1 MPATTATETTA
12 TETTATETTATPQSI
27 EGEPAMTTSTT
38 VPALNTGRENPPDEA
53 SATENAQRAGIERR
67 ETEHVD
73 PAGTGSAGADTA
85 EDGGRAHRLVWLDP
99 RELAVHPR
107 NIRDDLGDLSGLA
120 DSIASQG
127 VLEALTVIPH
137 AAADGT
143 PGHQLVAGHRRAAAA
158 VLAGLTAVPCVLRPD
173 LALDGNAA
181 DGDRAA
187 QAGHVG
193 AMLAENLHRRG
204 LSAVEE
210 ARGVQAMLDLGVPLT
225 RVAKSTGLGRKRVA
239 KAAGVARL
247 DTDTAAAV
255 AAAGL
260 TLDQAAAVAIY
271 ASHPDTTAALVAA
284 AGEGPGQFAHAL
296 TRAKQAKQ
304 EAEKAAALLAELA
317 AAGRTVLDE
326 DTGRGATRL
335 ADLAHDGAPLTADGH
350 AGCPGSAVYVNTSGW
365 QGPQAVE
372 VCTDPAGNGHRDRW
386 TATVLPGGA
395 AGEDPGDAER
405 EAAAAERRATIEN
418 NKAMA
423 AANETRR
430 EWIKGLLQRKTAPK
444 AALRFAV
451 ETLAADPRALSR
463 WLSGQPNRAQDQAAA
478 DLGIDAP
485 GQWWTTRDKPALT
498 LTSGEQVPD
507 ARLAVALLAHVA
519 GAIESGLHRQSWR
532 NPGAG
537 DARWLRFLASCG
549 YTLADIERQIVDA
562 ADQPTADPAPD
573 AT

>member
-1 MPATTATETTA
+1 
-12 TETTATETTATPQSI
+12 
-27 EGEPAMTTSTT
+27 MTTTTT
-38 VPALNTGRENPPDEA
+38 VTALNTGRESAPEGP
-53 SATENAQRAGIERR
+53 SATGNAQRAGIEQH

-73 PAGTGSAGADTA
+73 PAGACSARAGTA
-85 EDGGRAHRLVWLDP
+85 GDSGRAHRLMWLDP

-120 DSIASQG
+120 DSIAAQG

-158 VLAGLTAVPCVLRPD
+158 VLAGVTSVPCVLRPD
-173 LALDGNAA
+173 LALDGDAA

-193 AMLAENLHRRG
+193 AMLAENLHRQG

-210 ARGVQAMLDLGVPLT
+210 ARGVQAMLDLGVPLA

-247 DTDTAAAV
+247 DDDTAAAV
-255 AAAGL
+255 ADAGL
-260 TLDQAAAVAIY
+260 TLDQAAAVAVY
-271 ASHPDTTAALVAA
+271 AGEPDTTASLVAA

-304 EAEKAAALLAELA
+304 EAEQAAALLAELT

-326 DTGRGATRL
+326 DTGRSCTRL
-335 ADLAHDGAPLTADGH
+335 ADLEHDSRPLTAETH
-350 AGCPGSAVYVNTSGW
+350 AGCPGAAVYVCTSGW
-365 QGPQAVE
+365 NGPQPVE

-386 TATVLPGGA
+386 TATTLPGGTR
-395 AGEDPGDAER
+395 GVEPSEDER

-430 EWIKGLLQRKTAPK
+430 DWVKGLLQRKTPPK

-451 ETLAADPRALSR
+451 ETMAADPRALSR
-463 WLSGQPNRAQDQAAA
+463 WLSGQPNRAQDAAA
-478 DLGIDAP
+478 AELGIDAP
-485 GQWWTTRDKPALT
+485 GQWWATRDKPALT
-498 LTSGEQVPD
+498 LTSGEKVPD

-519 GAIESGLHRQSWR
+519 GAVESGLHRQSWR

-537 DARWLRFLASCG
+537 DARWLRFLDSCG
-549 YTLADIERQIVDA
+549 YTPAEIERQIIDA
-562 ADQPTADPAPD
+562 EQPTADPSSGVI
-573 AT
+573 

>member
-1 MPATTATETTA
+1 MSATSSPGDSTRTES
-12 TETTATETTATPQSI
+12 TATPQSI
-27 EGEPAMTTSTT
+27 EGEPAMTTTTT
-38 VPALNTGRENPPDEA
+38 VTALHTGRESTPDEP
-53 SATENAQRAGIERR
+53 SATENARSAGIEQR

-73 PAGTGSAGADTA
+73 PTRIGSAPADTA
-85 EDGGRAHRLVWLDP
+85 EDSGRAHRLVWLDP

-120 DSIASQG
+120 ASIAAQG
-127 VLEALTVIPH
+127 VLEALTVIRH

-158 VLAGLTAVPCVLRPD
+158 ILAGLTAVPCVLRPD
-173 LALDGNAA
+173 LALDGTAA

-193 AMLAENLHRRG
+193 AMLAENLHRQG

-225 RVAKSTGLGRKRVA
+225 KVAKSTGLGRKRVA

-247 DTDTAAAV
+247 DADTAAAV
-255 AAAGL
+255 AGAGL
-260 TLDQAAAVAIY
+260 TLDQAAAVAVY
-271 ASHPDTTAALVAA
+271 ADDPDTTAALIAA

-304 EAEKAAALLAELA
+304 EAEQAAVLLAELTA
-317 AAGRTVLDE
+317 DGRTVLGE
-326 DTGRGATRL
+326 DTGRAANRL
-335 ADLAHDGAPLTADGH
+335 ADLAHDGRPLTADAH
-350 AGCPGSAVYVNTSGW
+350 AGCPGSAVYIATTGW
-365 QGPQAVE
+365 QGPRAVE

-386 TATVLPGGA
+386 TATALPANA
-395 AGEDPGDAER
+395 AGEEPSEAER
-405 EAAAAERRATIEN
+405 EAASAERRATIEN

-451 ETLAADPRALSR
+451 ETMATGPRPLSR
-463 WLSGQPNRAQDQAAA
+463 WLSGQPNRAQDAAA

-485 GQWWTTRDKPALT
+485 GQWWTTRDKPAPT

-507 ARLAVALLAHVA
+507 ARLGVALLAHGA
-519 GAIESGLHRQSWR
+519 GAIESGMHRQSWR

-537 DARWLRFLASCG
+537 DARWLRFLVSCG
-549 YTLADIERQIVDA
+549 YTLADIEQQIIDA
-562 ADQPTADPAPD
+562 TGQPTADPSSD

>member
-1 MPATTATETTA
+1 MPATNNSAVSTPIES
-12 TETTATETTATPQSI
+12 TATPQSI
-27 EGEPAMTTSTT
+27 EGEPAMTTTTT
-38 VPALNTGRENPPDEA
+38 VAALNTGRESTPDEP
-53 SATENAQRAGIERR
+53 SATEKARSAGIEPR
-67 ETEHVD
+67 ETD
-73 PAGTGSAGADTA
+73 GPAGTGSAGADTA
-85 EDGGRAHRLVWLDP
+85 EDSGQAHRLVWLDP
-99 RELAVHPR
+99 RGLAVHPR

-120 DSIASQG
+120 DSIAAQG

-158 VLAGLTAVPCVLRPD
+158 ILAGVASVPCVLRPD
-173 LALDGNAA
+173 LAIDGNATE
-181 DGDRAA
+181 GDRAA
-187 QAGHVG
+187 HAGHVG

-247 DTDTAAAV
+247 DGDTAAAV
-255 AAAGL
+255 AGAGL
-260 TLDQAAAVAIY
+260 TLDQAAAVAHY
-271 ASHPDTTAALVAA
+271 ADAPDTAATLIAA

-296 TRAKQAKQ
+296 TRAKQARQ
-304 EAEKAAALLAELA
+304 EAEQAAALLVELT

-326 DTGRGATRL
+326 DTGRAATRL
-335 ADLAHDGAPLTADGH
+335 ADLAHDGESLTADGH
-350 AGCPGSAVYVNTSGW
+350 AGCPGSAVYVNTTGW
-365 QGPQAVE
+365 QGPQPVE
-372 VCTDPAGNGHRDRW
+372 VCTDPAGNGHCDRW

-395 AGEDPGDAER
+395 AGEEPSEDQR
-405 EAAAAERRATIEN
+405 ESASAERRATIEN

-451 ETLAADPRALSR
+451 ETMATDPRALSR
-463 WLSGQPNRAQDQAAA
+463 WLSGQPNRAQDAAA
-478 DLGIDAP
+478 VDLGIDAP
-485 GQWWTTRDKPALT
+485 GQWWTTEDKPALT
-498 LTSGEQVPD
+498 LTSGDQVPD

-519 GAIESGLHRQSWR
+519 GALESGMHRHSWR
-532 NPGAG
+532 TPDAG

-549 YTLADIERQIVDA
+549 YTLADIERQIIGA
-562 ADQPTADPAPD
+562 ADQPAADPAPD

>member
-1 MPATTATETTA
+1 
-12 TETTATETTATPQSI
+12 
-27 EGEPAMTTSTT
+27 MTTTTT
-38 VPALNTGRENPPDEA
+38 VTALNTGSESTPDEG
-53 SATENAQRAGIERR
+53 SATDDAHDAGIEQRK
-67 ETEHVD
+67 TEQVD
-73 PAGTGSAGADTA
+73 QAAIGTTSAGMT
-85 EDGGRAHRLVWLDP
+85 EDSGRAHRLVWLDP

-120 DSIASQG
+120 DSIAAQG

-143 PGHQLVAGHRRAAAA
+143 PGHQVVAGHRRAAAA
-158 VLAGLTAVPCVLRPD
+158 ILAGVTLVPCVLRPD
-173 LALDGNAA
+173 LANDGNAA

-193 AMLAENLHRRG
+193 AMLAENLHRQG

-210 ARGVQAMLDLGVPLT
+210 ARGVQAMLDLGVPLA

-247 DTDTAAAV
+247 DTDTAAA
-255 AAAGL
+255 ATAAGL
-260 TLDQAAAVAIY
+260 TLDQAAAVAVY
-271 ASHPDTTAALVAA
+271 ADDADTTAALIAA
-284 AGEGPGQFAHAL
+284 AGEGPGRFAHAL
-296 TRAKQAKQ
+296 TRAKQARQ
-304 EAEKAAALLAELA
+304 EAERAAALQAELT

-326 DTGRGATRL
+326 DTGRAATRL
-335 ADLAHDGAPLTADGH
+335 ADLEHDGRPLTVDGH
-350 AGCPGSAVYVNTSGW
+350 VGCPGSAVYVATGGW
-365 QGPQAVE
+365 QGPQVVE

-386 TATVLPGGA
+386 TATTLPPGA
-395 AGEDPGDAER
+395 AGEETGEAER

-444 AALRFAV
+444 TALRFAV
-451 ETLAADPRALSR
+451 ETMATDPRALSR
-463 WLSGQPNRAQDQAAA
+463 WLSGQPNRAQDTAAA

-485 GQWWTTRDKPALT
+485 GQWWITRDKSSPT

-532 NPGAG
+532 NPGTG

-549 YTLADIERQIVDA
+549 YTLADIEQRILDA

>member
-1 MPATTATETTA
+1 MTTTSNPADRTSTDSTASPRT
-12 TETTATETTATPQSI
+12 I
-27 EGEPAMTTSTT
+27 EGEPAMTTTTTT
-38 VPALNTGRENPPDEA
+38 VTASDTGPETTPEEATGPDIA
-53 SATENAQRAGIERR
+53 GGAGTEQR
-67 ETEHVD
+67 ETEHAA
-73 PAGTGSAGADTA
+73 PQATGSARAGTT
-85 EDGGRAHRLVWLDP
+85 EDGGQAHRLVWLDP
-99 RELAVHPR
+99 RALAVHPR
-107 NIRDDLGDLSGLA
+107 NIRDDLGNLSGLA
-120 DSIASQG
+120 DSIAAQG

-137 AAADGT
+137 DAADGT
-143 PGHQLVAGHRRAAAA
+143 SGHQLVAGHRRAVAAI
-158 VLAGLTAVPCVLRPD
+158 LAGVTSVPCVLRPD
-173 LALDGNAA
+173 LAIDGNAA

-193 AMLAENLHRRG
+193 AMLAENLHRQG

-210 ARGVQAMLDLGVPLT
+210 ARGVQAMLDLGVPLA

-247 DTDTAAAV
+247 DDQTAAAV
-255 AAAGL
+255 AGAGL
-260 TLDQAAAVAIY
+260 TLDQAAAVAVY
-271 ASHPDTTAALVAA
+271 ADAPDTAAALIAA

-304 EAEKAAALLAELA
+304 EAETAAALLAELS

-326 DTGRGATRL
+326 DTGRAATRL
-335 ADLAHDGAPLTADGH
+335 AELEHDGRPLTADGH
-350 AGCPGSAVYVNTSGW
+350 AGCPGSAVYVCTTGW

-386 TATVLPGGA
+386 TATTLP
-395 AGEDPGDAER
+395 AGTATEEPSEAGR

-451 ETLAADPRALSR
+451 ETMATDPRALSR
-463 WLSGQPNRAQDQAAA
+463 WLSGQPNRAQDTAAA

-485 GQWWTTRDKPALT
+485 GQ
-498 LTSGEQVPD
+498 E
-507 ARLAVALLAHVA
+507 
-519 GAIESGLHRQSWR
+519 
-532 NPGAG
+532 
-537 DARWLRFLASCG
+537 
-549 YTLADIERQIVDA
+549 
-562 ADQPTADPAPD
+562 
-573 AT
+573 

>member
-1 MPATTATETTA
+1 
-12 TETTATETTATPQSI
+12 
-27 EGEPAMTTSTT
+27 MTTTPT
-38 VPALNTGRENPPDEA
+38 DAPLNTGRESTPDEP
-53 SATENAQRAGIERR
+53 SPTENAQSAGIEQH
-67 ETEHVD
+67 EAVHVD
-73 PAGTGSAGADTA
+73 PAGTGSARGDTA
-85 EDGGRAHRLVWLDP
+85 EDSGRAHRLVWLDP
-99 RELAVHPR
+99 RALAVHPR

-120 DSIASQG
+120 DSIAAQG

-158 VLAGLTAVPCVLRPD
+158 VLAGVASVPCLLRTD
-173 LALDGNAA
+173 LALDGNTA

-193 AMLAENLHRRG
+193 AMLAENLHRQG

-210 ARGVQAMLDLGVPLT
+210 ARGVQAMLDLGVPLMK
-225 RVAKSTGLGRKRVA
+225 VAKSTGLGRKRVA

-247 DTDTAAAV
+247 DDNTAAAV
-255 AAAGL
+255 AGAGL
-260 TLDQAAAVAIY
+260 TLDQAAAVAVY
-271 ASHPDTTAALVAA
+271 ADDPDTTAVLVAA

-304 EAEKAAALLAELA
+304 EAERAAALLAELT

-326 DTGRGATRL
+326 DTGRACTRL
-335 ADLAHDGAPLTADGH
+335 ADLEHDGRPLTADGH
-350 AGCPGSAVYVNTSGW
+350 ADCPGSAVYVSTGW
-365 QGPQAVE
+365 QGPQPVE

-386 TATVLPGGA
+386 TATTLPGGT
-395 AGEDPGDAER
+395 AGVELSEDER
-405 EAAAAERRATIEN
+405 EAAAAERRTTIEN

-430 EWIKGLLQRKTAPK
+430 EWINGLLQRKTAPK
-444 AALRFAV
+444 PALRFAV
-451 ETLAADPRALSR
+451 ETMAADPRALSR
-463 WLSGQPNRAQDQAAA
+463 WLSGQPNRAQDAAAA

-485 GQWWTTRDKPALT
+485 GQWWATRDKPALT

-507 ARLAVALLAHVA
+507 ARLAVVLLAHVA

-537 DARWLRFLASCG
+537 DARWLRFLDSCG

-562 ADQPTADPAPD
+562 ADQPIADPAPD

>member
-1 MPATTATETTA
+1 
-12 TETTATETTATPQSI
+12 
-27 EGEPAMTTSTT
+27 MTTTTT
-38 VPALNTGRENPPDEA
+38 VAGLNTGRDSRPNEPSP
-53 SATENAQRAGIERR
+53 TENAQSAGTEQRK
-67 ETEHVD
+67 TEHVD
-73 PAGTGSAGADTA
+73 AAGTGSARAGTA
-85 EDGGRAHRLVWLDP
+85 EDSGPAHRLVWLDP
-99 RELAVHPR
+99 RALAVHPR

-120 DSIASQG
+120 DSIAAQG

-137 AAADGT
+137 VAADGT

-158 VLAGLTAVPCVLRPD
+158 VLAGVASVPCLLRAD

-187 QAGHVG
+187 QAGHLG
-193 AMLAENLHRRG
+193 AMLAENLHRQG

-225 RVAKSTGLGRKRVA
+225 KVAKSTGLGRKRVA

-247 DTDTAAAV
+247 DDDTAAAV
-255 AAAGL
+255 AGAGL
-260 TLDQAAAVAIY
+260 TLDQAVAVALY
-271 ASHPDTTAALVAA
+271 ADDPDTTAGLVAA
-284 AGEGPGQFAHAL
+284 ATEGPGQFAHAL

-304 EAEKAAALLAELA
+304 EAERAAALLAELT

-326 DTGRGATRL
+326 DTGRSCTRL
-335 ADLAHDGAPLTADGH
+335 ADLEHDSPPLTAETH
-350 AGCPGSAVYVNTSGW
+350 AGCPGSAAYITTTSW

-386 TATVLPGGA
+386 TATALPGSA
-395 AGEDPGDAER
+395 RGEGPSEAER

-430 EWIKGLLQRKTAPK
+430 DWVKGLLQRKTPPK

-451 ETLAADPRALSR
+451 ETMAADPRALSR
-463 WLSGQPNRAQDQAAA
+463 WLSGQPNRAQDSAAA

-485 GQWWTTRDKPALT
+485 GQWWATRDKPAPT

-532 NPGAG
+532 NPGTG
-537 DARWLRFLASCG
+537 DARWLRFLVSCG
-549 YTLADIERQIVDA
+549 YTPADIERQIIDATDPPA
-562 ADQPTADPAPD
+562 ADPSSD

>member
-1 MPATTATETTA
+1 MTATSTPADSTP
-12 TETTATETTATPQSI
+12 TESIATPQSI
-27 EGEPAMTTSTT
+27 EGEPAMTTATSVTT
-38 VPALNTGRENPPDEA
+38 LNTGRESAPDEP
-53 SATENAQRAGIERR
+53 SAAEDAQGAGIEQR

-73 PAGTGSAGADTA
+73 PAGTGGAGAGTA

-99 RELAVHPR
+99 RALAVHPR

-120 DSIASQG
+120 DSIAAQG

-158 VLAGLTAVPCVLRPD
+158 ILAGVASVPCVLRPD
-173 LALDGNAA
+173 LALDPVAA

-210 ARGVQAMLDLGVPLT
+210 ARGVQAMLDLGVPMT

-247 DTDTAAAV
+247 DGDTAAAV
-255 AAAGL
+255 TGAGL
-260 TLDQAAAVAIY
+260 TLDQAAAVAVY
-271 ASHPDTTAALVAA
+271 AGDPDTTAALIAA
-284 AGEGPGQFAHAL
+284 AGEGPGRFAHAL
-296 TRAKQAKQ
+296 TRAKQARA
-304 EAEKAAALLAELA
+304 EAERAAAVLAELT

-326 DTGRGATRL
+326 DTGSAATRL
-335 ADLAHDGAPLTADGH
+335 ADLEHDGRPLTADGH
-350 AGCPGSAVYVNTSGW
+350 AECPGSAAYVATTGW
-365 QGPQAVE
+365 QGPQVVE
-372 VCTDPAGNGHRDRW
+372 VCTDPAGNGHRNRW
-386 TATVLPGGA
+386 TATALLTN
-395 AGEDPGDAER
+395 
-405 EAAAAERRATIEN
+405 AAAEDPIEN
-418 NKAMA
+418 NKAMV

-444 AALRFAV
+444 AALRFAI
-451 ETLAADPRALSR
+451 ETMAADPRGLSR
-463 WLSGQPNRAQDQAAA
+463 WLSGQSNRAQDAAAA
-478 DLGIDAP
+478 DLGLDAP
-485 GQWWTTRDKPALT
+485 GQWWTTRDKPART

-507 ARLAVALLAHVA
+507 ARLTVALLAHVA
-519 GAIESGLHRQSWR
+519 GAIESGLHRHSWR

-573 AT
+573 PT

>member
-1 MPATTATETTA
+1 MTATSTPADSTA
-12 TETTATETTATPQSI
+12 TDSTAQSI
-27 EGEPAMTTSTT
+27 EGEPAMTTTTT
-38 VPALNTGRENPPDEA
+38 VTAPHTGRESTPEEP
-53 SATENAQRAGIERR
+53 SATENAQGAGIEQR
-67 ETEHVD
+67 ETEHVG
-73 PAGTGSAGADTA
+73 PAGTDGAPADTA
-85 EDGGRAHRLVWLDP
+85 GGDGRAHRLVWLDP
-99 RELAVHPR
+99 RGLAVHPR

-120 DSIASQG
+120 DSIAAQG

-158 VLAGLTAVPCVLRPD
+158 ILAGLSSVPCVLRPD

-193 AMLAENLHRRG
+193 AMLAENLHRQG
-204 LSAVEE
+204 LTAVEE

-247 DTDTAAAV
+247 DRDTAAAV

-260 TLDQAAAVAIY
+260 TLDQAAAVAHY
-271 ASHPDTTAALVAA
+271 ADDPDTAAALIAA
-284 AGEGPGQFAHAL
+284 AGEGPGRFAHAL
-296 TRAKQAKQ
+296 TRAKQARQ
-304 EAEKAAALLAELA
+304 EAEKAAALLAELT

-326 DTGRGATRL
+326 DIGRSCTRL
-335 ADLAHDGAPLTADGH
+335 TDLAHDYRPLTAEDH
-350 AGCPGSAVYVNTSGW
+350 AGCPGAAVYVCTTGW
-365 QGPQAVE
+365 QGPQVVD

-386 TATVLPGGA
+386 AATALPASA
-395 AGEDPGDAER
+395 AAEEPSDAER
-405 EAAAAERRATIEN
+405 EAAAAERRTTIEN

-451 ETLAADPRALSR
+451 ETLATDPRALSR
-463 WLSGQPNRAQDQAAA
+463 WLSGQPNRAQDSAAA

-532 NPGAG
+532 NPGTG
-537 DARWLRFLASCG
+537 DARWLRFLVSCG

-562 ADQPTADPAPD
+562 ADQPTADPSPD